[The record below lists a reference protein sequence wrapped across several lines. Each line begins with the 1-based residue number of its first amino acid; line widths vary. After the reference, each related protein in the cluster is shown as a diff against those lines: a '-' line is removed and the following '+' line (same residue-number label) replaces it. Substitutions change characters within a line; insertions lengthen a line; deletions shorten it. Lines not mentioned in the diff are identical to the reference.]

1 MSNTLEGSA
10 MTTVL
15 PVYVKGGNG
24 REVLVYALL
33 DTQSDASFVSESL
46 ADKLG
51 LVGSKVNLS
60 MSTMANFVQ
69 HTTCRKFRDISV
81 RGLFGGSPVTVAG
94 AYSRRSIPARRE
106 HIPHRAKI
114 ARWTHLEHVLDG
126 FADLLDVPVQMLIGY
141 DTPMAIAP
149 TETVEHKPGAPH
161 VFRTALGWTAI
172 GCSQATQ
179 RPRHVTTHRISVI
192 EELAP
197 GEAGFAMRTTFHEKP
212 ALPRPDAVL
221 RALEPET
228 GERDSDM
235 RRSVEDNMFFSEVG
249 ARRCNRRPRSHHLA
263 VPRRTATTRKSE

>member
-1 MSNTLEGSA
+1 MFMHMSRHMSTHTLRIMSMHRSMYMPVHMSIQIDACTDIYADVHAGVHTHTWTHAFTRLRMPVHMSIPVFTATQPTTAPSA
-10 MTTVL
+10 
-15 PVYVKGGNG
+15 
-24 REVLVYALL
+24 REVATSMQRSEP
-33 DTQSDASFVSESL
+33 TQCRL
-46 ADKLG
+46 
-51 LVGSKVNLS
+51 
-60 MSTMANFVQ
+60 MSP
-69 HTTCRKFRDISV
+69 R
-81 RGLFGGSPVTVAG
+81 SPV
-94 AYSRRSIPARRE
+94 RRSIPTRRE
-106 HIPHRAKI
+106 HIPHRAQI

-197 GEAGFAMRTTFHEKP
+197 GEAGFAMRTTFQEKP

-221 RALEPET
+221 HALEPET
-228 GERDSDM
+228 GERDSEM
-235 RRSVEDNMFFSEVG
+235 RR
-249 ARRCNRRPRSHHLA
+249 
-263 VPRRTATTRKSE
+263 